1 MTSGEKKYNNSIRY
15 AGLAMQ
21 WMVMLLLAFWAGY
34 KLDQWTG
41 WKFPLF
47 LIVLP
52 LLALGYSLWQVVK
65 EFNKP
70 RKK

>member
-1 MTSGEKKYNNSIRY
+1 MNTDDRESKNILRFT
-15 AGLAMQ
+15 GLATQ
-21 WMVMLLLAFWAGY
+21 WMALLLVAFWAGY
-34 KLDQWTG
+34 KLDQRTG

-47 LIVLP
+47 LILLP
-52 LLALGYSLWQVVK
+52 LLALGYLLWQIIK